1 MNPPSHGGAST
12 GRRSALLGLALAL
25 SLGAVFSTQLLT
37 GFGLLTGDRLDGLI
51 QVSILEHWFNVLR
64 GNAAWDTT
72 NYFYPYRGTLA
83 YNDGYFLYGLGY
95 AGLRAVGLDPFA
107 SAEMVNALLRVLGF
121 ATAYRFASRVLH
133 LSFPWAMLGAAL
145 FTLNINTYQQSAHAQ
160 ILSVA
165 LAPGAALLAVRTMQ
179 ALEAGAARTAFGW
192 GAALALLASAWLM
205 TAFYMAWLLGFY
217 AAALLLAVLAMRP
230 EVRRRLLA
238 VLRREWLAV
247 SAIALVFAAAVAPFL
262 SLYLPKASE
271 SGMHSF
277 AALRPYLPSLGDT
290 LRVGPGNLLFGWS
303 DRFFAPA
310 GAATSAERV
319 VGWPPVHLACFLA
332 AAWSWRRRRAMR
344 PALAAPVLVA
354 PVLVAPALVAPVLV
368 TTGAVYALT
377 LHVGGVSGWWL
388 VYQAI
393 PGGKA
398 IRVVARA
405 WIMLAAGPVLCVVL
419 LWLQDWSG
427 TKPVAAAVL
436 AALLVAEQLSS
447 GPDVARLDRLGELR
461 RLHAVLPAPARCRA
475 FTVLSARSDDPEAIK
490 ALQTLSANANAM
502 LIAEVADLPTIN
514 GISSFN
520 PPDWNAADPSSPSY
534 LGHMSAYA
542 QAHGVDG
549 LCGLDLRTRRWYEDL
564 SRYQPVRLMPTGG
577 LLSLRP
583 NEAGNE
589 LLQTGW
595 YAPEA
600 WGRWGGPRATLRFLP
615 QGGEGKL
622 KLTAWALAS
631 PHPPAQAQRVA
642 VIANGR
648 LAATWT
654 VSATPAE
661 YQVLLP
667 SPGEARDPV
676 EVAFVAQDPARPQDK
691 DGAVEGRSLGLGLIA
706 VRLDWP

>member
-1 MNPPSHGGAST
+1 MSTAKASAPSFGGVPA
-12 GRRSALLGLALAL
+12 GLGQSALLGLALAF
-25 SLGAVFSTQLLT
+25 SLCAVFSTQLLT
-37 GFGLLTGDRLDGLI
+37 GFGHLTGDRIDGLI

-72 NYFYPYRGTLA
+72 NYFHPYRGTLA

-95 AGLRAVGLDPFA
+95 AGLRALGLDPFA
-107 SAEMVNALLRVLGF
+107 AAEVVNVLLRVLGF
-121 ATAYRFASRVLH
+121 ATAYRFANRVLH
-133 LSFPWAMLGAAL
+133 LPFPWAMLGAAL
-145 FTLNINTYQQSAHAQ
+145 FTLNLSAYQQSAHAQ

-165 LAPGAALLAVRTMQ
+165 LAPGAALLAVRAMQ
-179 ALEAGAARTAFGW
+179 ALEAGTARAAFGW
-192 GAALALLASAWLM
+192 GAALALLTSAWLM

-217 AAALLLAVLAMRP
+217 AGALLLAVLAMRP
-230 EVRRRLLA
+230 EMRGRLSA
-238 VLRREWLAV
+238 VLRREWPTVAAV
-247 SAIALVFAAAVAPFL
+247 ALVFAAAVAPFL

-277 AALRPYLPSLGDT
+277 AALRPYLPSPGDT
-290 LRVGPGNLLFGWS
+290 FRVGPGNLLFGWS

-310 GAATSAERV
+310 DAAASAERI
-319 VGWPPVHLACFLA
+319 VGWPPIHLACFLA

-344 PALAAPVLVA
+344 PVLVA
-354 PVLVAPALVAPVLV
+354 I
-368 TTGAVYALT
+368 GAVYALT
-377 LHVGGVSGWWL
+377 LNVGGVSGWWL
-388 VYQAI
+388 IYQAV

-405 WIMLAAGPVLCVVL
+405 WIMLAAGPVLCIVL
-419 LWLQDWSG
+419 LWLRDLG
-427 TKPVAAAVL
+427 GRKPVAAAVL

-461 RLHAVLPAPARCRA
+461 HLDAVLPAPARCRA
-475 FTVLSARSDDPEAIK
+475 FTVLSARSDDPEASTT
-490 ALQTLSANANAM
+490 LQTMSVNANAM
-502 LIAEVADLPTIN
+502 LIAEVANLPTIN

-520 PPDWNAADPSSPSY
+520 PPDWNAADPSSGSY
-534 LGHMSAYA
+534 LGRMSAYA
-542 QAHGVDG
+542 QAHGVDK
-549 LCGLDLRTRRWYEDL
+549 LCGLDLRTRRWHEDL
-564 SRYQPVRLMPTGG
+564 SRYQPVRLVPTGG

-583 NEAGNE
+583 NAVGND

-595 YAPEA
+595 HAPEA

-615 QGGEGKL
+615 QGGEGTL

-642 VIANGR
+642 VIANGS

-654 VSATPAE
+654 LSATPTE

-667 SPGEARDPV
+667 PPDAARDPV
-676 EVAFVAQDPARPQDK
+676 EVAFVTQDPERPQDK
-691 DGAVEGRSLGLGLIA
+691 EGAVDNRVLGLGLIA
-706 VRLDWP
+706 VQLDWP